1 MILDKH
7 LTFTKNSGEYNDGNT
22 GAYSS
27 TNFGKT
33 PFLDKEYWLVVK
45 ALKSTMSAS
54 DAISVIA
61 ASNAAL
67 TSDAVTVWTKTLS
80 SAPSAGDTLVT
91 MRLPFKL
98 QCSDATKDT
107 YFGIKC
113 TTCTTDEVAAYLVEK
128 SRVNEIVDITL
139 Q

>member
-22 GAYSS
+22 GVYSS

-54 DAISVIA
+54 DVISVIA

>member
-22 GAYSS
+22 GVYSS

>member
-33 PFLDKEYWLVVK
+33 PFLNKEYWLIVK
-45 ALKSTMSAS
+45 ILKDGVSAS
-54 DAISVIA
+54 DVVSVIA

-67 TSDAVTVWTKTLS
+67 SSDTVTVYTKTL
-80 SAPSAGDTLVT
+80 AGTEAKGDTLVT

-107 YFGIKC
+107 YFGLKC

-128 SRVNEIVDITL
+128 PRVAEVGDITK
-139 Q
+139 